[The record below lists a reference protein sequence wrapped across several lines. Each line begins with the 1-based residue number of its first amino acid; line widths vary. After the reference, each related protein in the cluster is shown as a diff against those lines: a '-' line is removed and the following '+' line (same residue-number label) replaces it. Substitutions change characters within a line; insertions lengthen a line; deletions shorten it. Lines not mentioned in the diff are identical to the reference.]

1 MKRSVGAV
9 IYLKDKYLVQKRSKK
24 KKIYFPQMYGVFGG
38 GVNKKENIAQAIKRE
53 LKEEL
58 DLNLNL
64 NEIKIF
70 LKISIN
76 SRHFKN
82 NRSRHYF
89 SVKISKKQFN
99 SIILREGQSFHLL
112 NLQNIKKLNFVPWD
126 LSAILY
132 FDGFIKKNKKVRTH

>member
-89 SVKISKKQFN
+89 SVKISKKQLN

>member
-1 MKRSVGAV
+1 
-9 IYLKDKYLVQKRSKK
+9 
-24 KKIYFPQMYGVFGG
+24 MYGVFGG

>member
-64 NEIKIF
+64 NEIKFF

-132 FDGFIKKNKKVRTH
+132 FDRFIKKNKKVRTH